1 VLIQAI
7 QGFFQLA
14 NKPKHVFDLH
24 NLVVASCTLLF
35 TIHHAKKTF
44 FTSIWYESCHLVVV
58 RAMFVLV
65 VAILAIELY
74 MSS

>member
-1 VLIQAI
+1 MLIQAI

-14 NKPKHVFDLH
+14 NKPKHVFDPHKL
-24 NLVVASCTLLF
+24 LVASSTLLF

-44 FTSIWYESCHLVVV
+44 FTSICYEGCPFVVV

-65 VAILAIELY
+65 AAILEIELY